1 MSLLN
6 KRIPTLLV
14 ILLLGFLGAIG
25 YWKFGQ
31 QISPDESLV
40 PKEVR
45 ITNISDNKFS
55 VSWLTTGKVEGQ
67 IEWGVVG
74 EKLEKVAKDDRDTT
88 SAVGKRMTHHV
99 TVSELQ
105 PNTQYAFRIL
115 SGETRVRF
123 DNNNKPYAVTTGPV
137 IVSPPGA
144 DSFYGTVEAEN
155 AKVPAEA
162 VAYLTVPGAG
172 VMSSLVKSSGSYS
185 FSLSTAR
192 TEDLTK
198 YITYDPAATV
208 ATLLIVDGTKRS
220 NVSVSLTNSH
230 PVPLVTMGKEFDY
243 RTTAPQIARIEPGKT
258 TETEKTVEG
267 GVEEKPVPQPPQ
279 VLNVEPLAN
288 EQQTTGQVEVLNPK
302 DEGEEILTTKPEFF
316 GKGPPDTVISITVH
330 SSTPYNDVVVVDKSG
345 KWSWTPPSS
354 LSEGEH
360 TLTIAYIDE
369 AGKEQVFS
377 RSFFVTKAS
386 AASVAFE
393 ATPSASTN
401 TNTTT
406 TIASPRPSA
415 SSATQEVIPSPTPRA
430 AMPATESGVPV
441 TGAISPTLLTLAAG
455 FAIMVLGVF
464 LIAL

>member
-31 QISPDESLV
+31 QIAPDESLV

-55 VSWLTTGKVEGQ
+55 VSWLTTGQVAGQ

-74 EKLEKVAKDDRDTT
+74 EKLEKVARDDRDTT
-88 SAVGKRMTHHV
+88 NEVGKRMTHHV

-115 SGETRVRF
+115 SGETKVRF
-123 DNNNKPYAVTTGPV
+123 DNNDKPYAVTTGPV

-144 DSFYGTVEAEN
+144 DSFYGTVETEN
-155 AKVPAEA
+155 AKAPAEA
-162 VAYLTVPGAG
+162 IVYLTVPGAG

-220 NVSVSLTNSH
+220 NVSVSLANSH

-243 RTTAPQIARIEPGKT
+243 RTTTPQIARVEPGEPAETGKT
-258 TETEKTVEG
+258 GDEV
-267 GVEEKPVPQPPQ
+267 VEEKTIPQTPQ

-288 EQQTTGQVEVLNPK
+288 NEQKTIKQVELLNPK

-330 SSTPYNDVVVVDKSG
+330 STTPYSDIVVVDQSG
-345 KWSWTPPSS
+345 KWSWTPPAN

-369 AGKEQVFS
+369 AGKEQVVS

-401 TNTTT
+401 TGTTN
-406 TIASPRPSA
+406 IASPRPSA
-415 SSATQEVIPSPTPRA
+415 SSAAKEVIPSPTPRA

-441 TGAISPTLLTLAAG
+441 TGAISPTLLTLAVG
-455 FAIMVLGVF
+455 FVIMVLGVF
-464 LIAL
+464 LVAL